1 MITGAQSEAR
11 FDYQAPAELFPG
23 RSIKRKS
30 RVLKYMRFARAA
42 DAVRFAVE
50 KLPSDVL
57 LGAYLEVHEKRYDSR
72 EIRRLYEHAKYP
84 FPRLAQVA

>member
-1 MITGAQSEAR
+1 MITSTQSDQR

-23 RSIKRKS
+23 RNIRAKS
-30 RVLKYMRFARAA
+30 RVLKYMRFAHAA

-57 LGAYLEVHEKRYDSR
+57 LGAIWKFMKSDTTA
-72 EIRRLYEHAKYP
+72 AKSS
-84 FPRLAQVA
+84 AV